1 MFILRIISAFL
12 SLYSLLCLLRIIIT
26 WIPNYSYS
34 KPADILAQIC
44 DPYMNLFRGIKWLRF
59 GSFDFS
65 PALAL
70 CILDA
75 GSQLFSSLANG
86 GYINLQMI
94 LAMVLGIFFS
104 ILSSLIFF
112 LIILF
117 AIRLILIMIN
127 KDSYNTSG
135 FMANQID
142 SSISP
147 IVYRIA
153 RTFAMGSRRITYK
166 AALII
171 SIIALLF
178 LQFALRI
185 FLALI
190 LSIIL

>member
-1 MFILRIISAFL
+1 
-12 SLYSLLCLLRIIIT
+12 
-26 WIPNYSYS
+26 
-34 KPADILAQIC
+34 
-44 DPYMNLFRGIKWLRF
+44 MNLFRGIKWLRF

-70 CILDA
+70 CILGA

-94 LAMVLGIFFS
+94 LTIILEIFFS

-127 KDSYNTSG
+127 RDSYNTSG

-142 SSISP
+142 SSISS

-153 RTFAMGSRRITYK
+153 RTFAMGRRITYK

-185 FLALI
+185 LLAFI

>member
-34 KPADILAQIC
+34 KPVDILAQIC

-70 CILDA
+70 CILGA

-94 LAMVLGIFFS
+94 LAMILGIFFS
-104 ILSSLIFF
+104 IPSSLIFF

-127 KDSYNTSG
+127 RDSYNTSG

-142 SSISP
+142 SSISS

-153 RTFAMGSRRITYK
+153 RTFAMGRRITYK

-185 FLALI
+185 LLAFI

>member
-1 MFILRIISAFL
+1 MLVLKIISSLL
-12 SLYSLLCLLRIIIT
+12 SLYSILCFLRIIIT
-26 WIPNYSYS
+26 WIPSYSYS

-44 DPYMNLFRGIKWLRF
+44 DPYMNLFRGIKWLRL

-70 CILDA
+70 CILGA

-94 LAMVLGIFFS
+94 LAMLLGIFFS
-104 ILSSLIFF
+104 IPSSLIFF

-127 KDSYNTSG
+127 RDTYNKSG
-135 FMANQID
+135 FMTNQID

-147 IVYRIA
+147 LVYRIA
-153 RTFAMGSRRITYK
+153 RTFAMGRRITYK

-171 SIIALLF
+171 SIIALLI

-185 FLALI
+185 FLTVI

>member
-70 CILDA
+70 CILGA

-94 LAMVLGIFFS
+94 LAMILEIFFL
-104 ILSSLIFF
+104 IPSSLIFF

-127 KDSYNTSG
+127 RDSYNTSG

-142 SSISP
+142 SSISS

-153 RTFAMGSRRITYK
+153 RTFAMGRRITYK

-185 FLALI
+185 LFSFLFYQ
-190 LSIIL
+190 

>member
-70 CILDA
+70 CILGA

-94 LAMVLGIFFS
+94 LAMILGIFFS

-127 KDSYNTSG
+127 RDSYNTSG

-153 RTFAMGSRRITYK
+153 RTFAMGRRITYK

-185 FLALI
+185 LLALI

>member
-70 CILDA
+70 CILGA

-94 LAMVLGIFFS
+94 LAMILGIFFS

-117 AIRLILIMIN
+117 AIRLILIIIN
-127 KDSYNTSG
+127 RDSYNTSG

-142 SSISP
+142 SSISS

-153 RTFAMGSRRITYK
+153 RTFAMGRRITYK

-185 FLALI
+185 LLAFI

>member
-1 MFILRIISAFL
+1 MLVLKIISSFL
-12 SLYSLLCLLRIIIT
+12 SLYSILCFLRIIIT
-26 WIPNYSYS
+26 WIPSYSYS

-44 DPYMNLFRGIKWLRF
+44 DPYMNLFRGIKWLRL

-70 CILDA
+70 CILGA

-94 LAMVLGIFFS
+94 LAMLLEIFFL
-104 ILSSLIFF
+104 IPSSLIFF

-127 KDSYNTSG
+127 RDTYNKSG
-135 FMANQID
+135 FMTNQID

-147 IVYRIA
+147 LVYRIA
-153 RTFAMGSRRITYK
+153 RTFAMGRRITYK

-171 SIIALLF
+171 SIIALLI

-185 FLALI
+185 FLAVI

>member
-70 CILDA
+70 CILGA

-94 LAMVLGIFFS
+94 LAMILGIFFS

-127 KDSYNTSG
+127 RDSYNTSG

-147 IVYRIA
+147 IIYRIA
-153 RTFAMGSRRITYK
+153 RTFAMGRRITYK

-185 FLALI
+185 LLSFI
-190 LSIIL
+190 LPIIL

>member
-12 SLYSLLCLLRIIIT
+12 SLYSLLCLFRIIIT

-70 CILDA
+70 CILGA

-94 LAMVLGIFFS
+94 LAMILGIFFS

-127 KDSYNTSG
+127 RDSYNTSG

-153 RTFAMGSRRITYK
+153 RTFAMGRRITYK

-185 FLALI
+185 LLAFI

>member
-70 CILDA
+70 CILGA

-94 LAMVLGIFFS
+94 LTIILEIFFS

-127 KDSYNTSG
+127 RDSYNTSG

-147 IVYRIA
+147 IIYRIA
-153 RTFAMGSRRITYK
+153 RTFAMGRRITYK

-185 FLALI
+185 LLAFI

>member
-70 CILDA
+70 CILGA
-75 GSQLFSSLANG
+75 GSQIFSSLANG

-94 LAMVLGIFFS
+94 LAMILGIFFS

-127 KDSYNTSG
+127 RDSYNTSG

-142 SSISP
+142 SSISS

-153 RTFAMGSRRITYK
+153 RTFAMGRRITYK

-185 FLALI
+185 LLAFI

>member
-70 CILDA
+70 CILGA

-94 LAMVLGIFFS
+94 LAMILGIFFS

-153 RTFAMGSRRITYK
+153 RTFAMGRRITYK

-185 FLALI
+185 LLAFI

>member
-70 CILDA
+70 CILGA
-75 GSQLFSSLANG
+75 GSQLFSSLANR

-94 LAMVLGIFFS
+94 LAMILGIFFS

-127 KDSYNTSG
+127 RDSYNKSG

-142 SSISP
+142 SSISS

-153 RTFAMGSRRITYK
+153 RTFAMGRRITYK

-185 FLALI
+185 LLAFI

>member
-34 KPADILAQIC
+34 KPADTLAQIC

-70 CILDA
+70 CILGA

-86 GYINLQMI
+86 GYVNLQMI
-94 LAMVLGIFFS
+94 LAMILGIFFS

-153 RTFAMGSRRITYK
+153 RTFAMGRRITYK

-185 FLALI
+185 LLALI

>member
-44 DPYMNLFRGIKWLRF
+44 DPYMNLFRGIKWIRF

-70 CILDA
+70 CILGA

-94 LAMVLGIFFS
+94 LAMILGIFFS

-127 KDSYNTSG
+127 RDSYNTSG

-153 RTFAMGSRRITYK
+153 RTFAMGRRITYK

-185 FLALI
+185 LLAFI

>member
-70 CILDA
+70 CILGA
-75 GSQLFSSLANG
+75 GSQIFSSLANG

-94 LAMVLGIFFS
+94 LTIILEIFFS

-127 KDSYNTSG
+127 RDSYNTSG

-142 SSISP
+142 SSISS

-153 RTFAMGSRRITYK
+153 RTFAMGRRITYK

-185 FLALI
+185 LLAFI

>member
-1 MFILRIISAFL
+1 MFILKIISSFL
-12 SLYSLLCLLRIIIT
+12 SLDSLLCLLRIIIT

-70 CILDA
+70 CILGA
-75 GSQLFSSLANG
+75 VSQLFSSLANG

-94 LAMVLGIFFS
+94 LAMILGIFFS

-127 KDSYNTSG
+127 RDSYNTSG

-142 SSISP
+142 SSISS

-153 RTFAMGSRRITYK
+153 RTFAMGRRITYK

-185 FLALI
+185 LLAFI

>member
-1 MFILRIISAFL
+1 MFILRIISVFL

-44 DPYMNLFRGIKWLRF
+44 DPYMNLFRGIKWLKF

-70 CILDA
+70 CILGA

-94 LAMVLGIFFS
+94 LAMILGIFFS

-112 LIILF
+112 IIILF

-127 KDSYNTSG
+127 KDFYNTSG

-153 RTFAMGSRRITYK
+153 RTFAMGRRITYK

-171 SIIALLF
+171 SIIALLV

-185 FLALI
+185 FLAFI

>member
-70 CILDA
+70 CILGA

-86 GYINLQMI
+86 GYINLHMI
-94 LAMVLGIFFS
+94 LAMILGIFFS

-153 RTFAMGSRRITYK
+153 RTFAMGRRITYK

-185 FLALI
+185 LLALI

>member
-1 MFILRIISAFL
+1 MFILKIISAFL

-44 DPYMNLFRGIKWLRF
+44 DPYMNLFRGIKWLTF

-70 CILDA
+70 CILGA

-94 LAMVLGIFFS
+94 LAMILGIFFS

-127 KDSYNTSG
+127 RDSYNTSG

-153 RTFAMGSRRITYK
+153 RTFAMGRRITYK

-185 FLALI
+185 LLAFI

>member
-70 CILDA
+70 CILGA

-94 LAMVLGIFFS
+94 LAMILGIFFS
-104 ILSSLIFF
+104 IPSSLIFF

-147 IVYRIA
+147 IIYRIA
-153 RTFAMGSRRITYK
+153 RTFAMGRRITYK

-185 FLALI
+185 LLAFI

>member
-70 CILDA
+70 CILGA
-75 GSQLFSSLANG
+75 GSQIFSSLANG

-94 LAMVLGIFFS
+94 LAMILGIFFS

-127 KDSYNTSG
+127 RDSYNTSG

-153 RTFAMGSRRITYK
+153 RTFAMGRRITYK

-185 FLALI
+185 LLAFI

>member
-70 CILDA
+70 CILGA

-94 LAMVLGIFFS
+94 LAMILGIFFS

-127 KDSYNTSG
+127 RDSYNTSG

-147 IVYRIA
+147 IIYRIA
-153 RTFAMGSRRITYK
+153 RTFAMGRRITYK

-185 FLALI
+185 LLSFI

>member
-70 CILDA
+70 CILGA

-94 LAMVLGIFFS
+94 LAMILGIFFS

-127 KDSYNTSG
+127 RDSYNTSG

-142 SSISP
+142 SSISS

-153 RTFAMGSRRITYK
+153 RTFAMGRRITYK

-178 LQFALRI
+178 LQFAFRI
-185 FLALI
+185 LLAFI

>member
-70 CILDA
+70 CILGA
-75 GSQLFSSLANG
+75 GSQLFSSLSNG

-94 LAMVLGIFFS
+94 LTIILEIFFS

-127 KDSYNTSG
+127 RDSYNTSG

-142 SSISP
+142 SSISS

-153 RTFAMGSRRITYK
+153 RTFAMGRRITYK

-185 FLALI
+185 LLAFI

>member
-70 CILDA
+70 CILGA
-75 GSQLFSSLANG
+75 GSQIFSSLANG

-94 LAMVLGIFFS
+94 LSMILEIFFL
-104 ILSSLIFF
+104 IPSSLIFF

-127 KDSYNTSG
+127 RDSYNTSG

-142 SSISP
+142 SSISS

-153 RTFAMGSRRITYK
+153 RTFAMGRRITYK

-185 FLALI
+185 LLSFI

>member
-70 CILDA
+70 CILGA

-94 LAMVLGIFFS
+94 LSMILEIFFS

-127 KDSYNTSG
+127 RDSYNTSG

-142 SSISP
+142 SSISS

-153 RTFAMGSRRITYK
+153 RTFAMGRRITYK

-185 FLALI
+185 LLAFI

>member
-70 CILDA
+70 CILGA
-75 GSQLFSSLANG
+75 GSQIFSSLANG

-94 LAMVLGIFFS
+94 LAMILGIFFS

-127 KDSYNTSG
+127 RDSYNTSG

-153 RTFAMGSRRITYK
+153 RTFAMGRRITYK

-185 FLALI
+185 LLSFI

>member
-70 CILDA
+70 CILGA

-94 LAMVLGIFFS
+94 LAIILGIFFS

-127 KDSYNTSG
+127 RDSYNTSG

-153 RTFAMGSRRITYK
+153 RTFAMGRRITYK

-185 FLALI
+185 LLTLI

>member
-70 CILDA
+70 CILGA

-94 LAMVLGIFFS
+94 LAMILGIFFS

-127 KDSYNTSG
+127 RDSYNTSG

-142 SSISP
+142 SSISS

-153 RTFAMGSRRITYK
+153 RTFAMGRRITYK
-166 AALII
+166 SALII

-185 FLALI
+185 LLAFI

>member
-12 SLYSLLCLLRIIIT
+12 SLYSLLCLFRIIIT

-70 CILDA
+70 CILGA

-94 LAMVLGIFFS
+94 LAMILGIFFS

-117 AIRLILIMIN
+117 AIRLILIMTN
-127 KDSYNTSG
+127 RDSYNTSG

-153 RTFAMGSRRITYK
+153 RTFAMGRRITYK

-185 FLALI
+185 LLAFI

>member
-70 CILDA
+70 CILGA

-94 LAMVLGIFFS
+94 LAMILGIFFS

-127 KDSYNTSG
+127 RDSYNTSG

-142 SSISP
+142 SSISS

-153 RTFAMGSRRITYK
+153 RTFAMGRRITYK

-171 SIIALLF
+171 SIIVLLF

-185 FLALI
+185 LLAFI

>member
-70 CILDA
+70 CILGA

-94 LAMVLGIFFS
+94 LAMILGIFFS

-127 KDSYNTSG
+127 RDSYNTSG

-142 SSISP
+142 SSISS

-153 RTFAMGSRRITYK
+153 KTFAMGRRITYK

-185 FLALI
+185 LLAFI

>member
-1 MFILRIISAFL
+1 MFILRIFSAFL

-70 CILDA
+70 CILGA

-94 LAMVLGIFFS
+94 LAMILGIFFS

-127 KDSYNTSG
+127 RDSYNTSG

-142 SSISP
+142 SSISS

-153 RTFAMGSRRITYK
+153 RTFAIGRRITYK

-185 FLALI
+185 LLAFI
-190 LSIIL
+190 LSMIL

>member
-70 CILDA
+70 CILGA

-94 LAMVLGIFFS
+94 LAMILGIFFS

-127 KDSYNTSG
+127 RDSYNTSG

-142 SSISP
+142 SSISS

-153 RTFAMGSRRITYK
+153 RTLAMGRRITYK

-185 FLALI
+185 LLAFI

>member
-70 CILDA
+70 CILGA

-94 LAMVLGIFFS
+94 LAMILGIFFS

-153 RTFAMGSRRITYK
+153 RTFAMGRRITYK

-171 SIIALLF
+171 SIIALLA

-185 FLALI
+185 LLALI

>member
-70 CILDA
+70 CILGA

-94 LAMVLGIFFS
+94 LAMILEIFFS

-127 KDSYNTSG
+127 RDSYNTSG

-142 SSISP
+142 SSISS

-153 RTFAMGSRRITYK
+153 RTFAMGRRITYK

-185 FLALI
+185 LLAFI

>member
-70 CILDA
+70 CILGA

-94 LAMVLGIFFS
+94 LTMILEIFFS

-127 KDSYNTSG
+127 RDSYNTSG

-142 SSISP
+142 SSISS

-153 RTFAMGSRRITYK
+153 RTFAMGRRITYK
-166 AALII
+166 SALII

-185 FLALI
+185 LLAFI

>member
-70 CILDA
+70 CILGA
-75 GSQLFSSLANG
+75 GSQFFSSLANG

-94 LAMVLGIFFS
+94 LAMILGIFFS

-127 KDSYNTSG
+127 RDSYNTSG

-153 RTFAMGSRRITYK
+153 RTFAMGRRITYK

-185 FLALI
+185 LLAFI

>member
-70 CILDA
+70 CILGA

-94 LAMVLGIFFS
+94 LSMILEIFFL
-104 ILSSLIFF
+104 IPSSLIFF

-127 KDSYNTSG
+127 RDSYNTSG
-135 FMANQID
+135 FMTNQID
-142 SSISP
+142 SSISS

-153 RTFAMGSRRITYK
+153 RTFAMGRRITYK

-185 FLALI
+185 LLAFI